1 MAATIYH
8 NPNCSTS
15 RKVLEVLREAGEEPA
30 VVEYLKTPPSRD
42 DLRRLI
48 ADAGLTVREALRRR
62 GTPYD
67 ELGLDDPALSDD
79 DLLDA
84 IAAHPIL
91 LERPFVVTDR
101 GTRLARPAERAFEI
115 MADPPARPVA

>member
-1 MAATIYH
+1 MTATIYH

-15 RKVLEVLREAGEEPA
+15 RKVLEMLREAGEEPK
-30 VVEYLKTPPSRD
+30 VVEYLKAPPPREE
-42 DLRRLI
+42 LRRLF

-67 ELGLDDPALSDD
+67 ELGLDDPSLSDEQ
-79 DLLDA
+79 LLDT

-101 GTRLARPAERAFEI
+101 GTRLARPVERLHEI
-115 MADPPARPVA
+115 MDPA